1 MFEIDALRLLDVVA
15 RTGSFT
21 AAADELNYTQ
31 SAVSRRIASLEREA
45 GGPLFERLARGVRPT
60 PAGTLLHRH
69 AREVLERLDRARAEL
84 AAVHHGSGGRLRVGA
99 FATANAVL
107 VPEALRRFKEAR
119 PEVELTLVEGV
130 SARLMERLQEGSLD
144 LAVVSDYPSGLSR
157 SGEAGLTLL
166 FTDELLL
173 ALPRDHRLAHQE
185 VVDLGDLRDENWI
198 EGAPPGHAT
207 MLAESCMRVGF
218 APKVGIRIGEWTGK
232 LGYVAAG
239 LGVALVPAMAARAV
253 RGDLALRSL
262 GEQAPRR
269 RVYAALP
276 HTTPLPAAERLL
288 GLLQRGEDGGGDG
301 APANEGG
308 RAGGA
313 RRASGRET
321 M

>member
-45 GGPLFERLARGVRPT
+45 GGPLFVRLARGVRLT
-60 PAGTLLHRH
+60 PAGEVLHRH
-69 AREVLERLDRARAEL
+69 AREVLERLGRAAAEL
-84 AAVHHGSGGRLRVGA
+84 SAIHDGSGGRLRVGA

-107 VPEALRRFKEAR
+107 VPEALREFRRAR
-119 PEVELTLVEGV
+119 PGVEITLVEGF
-130 SARLMERLQEGSLD
+130 SARLMERLHEGALD
-144 LAVVSDYPSGLSR
+144 VAVVSDYPSGLSPV
-157 SGEAGLTLL
+157 EDAELVPL

-185 VVDLGDLRDENWI
+185 VVQLGELRDENWI

-207 MLAESCMRVGF
+207 MLAESCARVGF

-239 LGVALVPAMAARAV
+239 LGVALVPSMAARAV
-253 RGDLALRSL
+253 RGDLVLRSL

-269 RVYAALP
+269 EVYAALP
-276 HTTPLPAAERLL
+276 RAAPVPSAETLL
-288 GLLQRGEDGGGDG
+288 GLLR
-301 APANEGG
+301 
-308 RAGGA
+308 RVAGGWHDPQ
-313 RRASGRET
+313 R
-321 M
+321 